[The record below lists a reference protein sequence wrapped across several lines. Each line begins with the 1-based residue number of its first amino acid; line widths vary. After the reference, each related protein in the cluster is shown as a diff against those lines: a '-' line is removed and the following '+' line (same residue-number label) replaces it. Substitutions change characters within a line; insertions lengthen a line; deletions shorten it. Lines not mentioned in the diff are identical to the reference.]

1 MGRAWSKKGE
11 RRREKW
17 KNPPSLSPAPTRFS
31 LPSSLYIT
39 ILEPGTGQQKMAPV
53 AAAITPLVICMNVNE
68 VEVDHITAET
78 TPTVLEQ

>member
-1 MGRAWSKKGE
+1 MGRAGSKKGE

-17 KNPPSLSPAPTRFS
+17 KNPPSLSPVPTRFS
-31 LPSSLYIT
+31 LPSSLHNT

-53 AAAITPLVICMNVNE
+53 AAAITPFVICMNLNE

-78 TPTVLEQ
+78 TPTILEQ